1 MNRREFLKQL
11 AIILAAGAGAF
22 KLLGRY
28 SPVAA
33 ATDPRLIVAYDGEPA
48 ALLKAALAEYGGLGK
63 WVKPGMTVSI
73 KANFTWNGPPEQACN
88 SNPDLVAALVKECLR
103 LGAKKVRVIDL
114 TINPANMTMKISG
127 VKEAVLQAGGEIVN
141 LQGAP
146 VREVSCGPLL
156 GQMPIF
162 REALEAECLINLPIL
177 KNHSGAKMTACLKSY
192 MGLTTVEGRGRMHSV
207 GLQGSIVEV
216 AKVIKPHLHIIDA
229 YRILKTRGPQGPGEV
244 ELAKLLIIAED
255 PVAADAYGASLL
267 GVNPMYL
274 EGAAKAGLGV
284 ADLSRIKIVKV
295 KA

>member
-1 MNRREFLKQL
+1 MNRREFLKQM

-33 ATDPRLIVAYDGEPA
+33 AADPRVIVAYDGEPA

-88 SNPDLVAALVKECLR
+88 SNPDVVAALVKECLR

-141 LQGAP
+141 LFGAP
-146 VREVSCGPLL
+146 TEQIFCGPLL
-156 GQMPIF
+156 GKMPIY

-177 KNHSGAKMTACLKSY
+177 KNHGGTKMTACLKSY
-192 MGLTTVEGRGRMHSV
+192 MGLTPDRGRMHNV
-207 GLQGSIVEV
+207 GTHGAIVEV

-229 YRILKTRGPQGPGEV
+229 YRILRTRGPQGPGEV

-284 ADLSRIKIVKV
+284 ADLSKIKIIKV